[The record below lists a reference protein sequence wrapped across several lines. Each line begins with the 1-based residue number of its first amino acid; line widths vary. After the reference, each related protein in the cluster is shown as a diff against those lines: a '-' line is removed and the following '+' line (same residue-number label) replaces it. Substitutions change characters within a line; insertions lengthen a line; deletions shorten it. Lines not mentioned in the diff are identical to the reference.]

1 MTERQGVLTGIE
13 GDRLARLFDALPAIV
28 AVLRGS
34 EHLFE
39 YTNDHYMQLVGR
51 DRPMIGLP
59 VLEALPEIKD
69 QGFIELLDGVYATGE
84 PFYGNEVPAM
94 IDRHGDGAMEQV
106 YVNFVYLPTRNA
118 AGEVEGILV
127 HGVEVTE
134 QVCSRQHVEE
144 LARELGVQRA
154 SLETV
159 IERMPVGVVLCDE
172 SGKLTT
178 GNTVWRDFYGVP
190 LDGLNDMSTWKV
202 FEGTRADGSVYAPEE
217 YPLARS
223 ILHGEVVLGEPID
236 FRSANTGEVRSTE
249 VSSAPIRDDSG
260 NIVSGVAVF
269 ADVTDR
275 VALHREIAR
284 RRATQEAQTRVERVL
299 DAAGDGIWVLDVQ
312 GRTVLLNPAAQRMTG
327 FEPEDIIG
335 KVSHFVIHHS
345 HADGSEYPIEE
356 CPIYRSVF
364 HAEPCEIDNEV
375 FWRKDG
381 TSFPVAYRS
390 TPIYQNDR
398 QIGAVQVFRDL
409 TEQRKAD
416 AERRRIREAK
426 LARHKAFEIN
436 DTVVQ
441 RLAVADMAMGMGRHK
456 EAAEAVSEALAVS
469 KRIINDWAN
478 EGDTDLTRSA
488 PAEPKGGRA

>member
-1 MTERQGVLTGIE
+1 MTERQGVLAGIE
-13 GDRLARLFDALPAIV
+13 GDRLATLFDELPAIV
-28 AVLRGS
+28 AVLRGRQYV
-34 EHLFE
+34 FQ
-39 YTNDHYMQLVGR
+39 YANDNYMNLVGR
-51 DRPMIGLP
+51 DRQVLGRPL
-59 VLEALPEIKD
+59 LEAVPEVEG
-69 QGFIELLDGVYATGE
+69 QGFIELLNGVYDTGE
-84 PFYGNEVPAM
+84 PFYGNEERAL
-94 IDRHGDGAMEQV
+94 IDRHGDGTLDEV
-106 YVNFVYLPTRNA
+106 YVNFVFLPTRNA
-118 AGEVEGILV
+118 AGQTDGILV
-127 HGVEVTE
+127 HGSEVTE
-134 QVCSRQHVEE
+134 QVRARQQVEE
-144 LARELGVQRA
+144 LARELDVQRA

-159 IERMPVGVVLCDE
+159 IERMPVGVVLCDP
-172 SGKLTT
+172 SGKLTA
-178 GNTVWRDFYGVP
+178 GNTIWRDFYGVP
-190 LDGLNDMSTWKV
+190 LDSLNDMSTWNV

-223 ILHGEVVLGEPID
+223 ILLGEVVLGEPID
-236 FRSANTGEVRSTE
+236 FRSANTGAVRSTE

-260 NIVSGVAVF
+260 DIVSGVAVF

-275 VALHREIAR
+275 VALQHELAS

-299 DAAGDGIWVLDVQ
+299 DAAGDGIWVLDEQ

-327 FEPEDIIG
+327 FVPEDIIG

-364 HAEPCEIDNEV
+364 HAEPCEVDHEV

-390 TPIYQNDR
+390 TPIYQDDR
-398 QIGAVQVFRDL
+398 PIGAVQVFRDL

-441 RLAVADMAMGMGRHK
+441 RLAVADMAMGMGRHE
-456 EAAEAVSEALAVS
+456 EAAEAVREALAVS

-478 EGDTDLTRSA
+478 EGDADLTRSV
-488 PAEPKGGRA
+488 PADPMGGRT